1 MNDDDNQLS
10 LEHLVRLSRERP
22 RGDAHGA
29 NALTPGI
36 LLLHGLG
43 ADEADLMSLEG
54 ALDPRL
60 TVVSARAPYRYGPG
74 FAWFA
79 MEEIGQPD
87 SATLGASVDI
97 LHAFIPEM
105 IEAYGIDPDR
115 LFLLGFSQ
123 GAIVSAAVTLTLPSI
138 RGVVMHSG
146 YVPPNASVS
155 GNPRLLKGKPFF
167 VAHGRYDDLIPVS
180 FGRATEDYLS
190 SHGAR
195 LTYHEYPIGHSI
207 SEESLYE
214 LSDWLTSEIEAST
227 E

>member
-1 MNDDDNQLS
+1 MNDEDIQLS
-10 LEHLVRLSRERP
+10 LAHIVRPAREMP
-22 RGDAHGA
+22 RGDQNEG
-29 NALTPGI
+29 TPGI

-43 ADEADLMSLEG
+43 ADEADLMGLEG
-54 ALDPRL
+54 ALDPRF

-79 MEEIGQPD
+79 LQEVGQPD
-87 SATLGASVDI
+87 GDTLRASVEA
-97 LHAFIPEM
+97 LHTFIPEM
-105 IEAYGIDPDR
+105 AQTYSIDPAR
-115 LFLLGFSQ
+115 IFLLGFSQ
-123 GAIVSAAVTLTLPSI
+123 GAIISSAVALTLPQV

-146 YVPPNASVS
+146 YVAPSALVS

-167 VAHGRYDDLIPVS
+167 VAHGRYDDLIPIS
-180 FGRATEDYLS
+180 FGRATEEYLS

-214 LSDWLTSEIEAST
+214 LNDWLTSELDAL
-227 E
+227 